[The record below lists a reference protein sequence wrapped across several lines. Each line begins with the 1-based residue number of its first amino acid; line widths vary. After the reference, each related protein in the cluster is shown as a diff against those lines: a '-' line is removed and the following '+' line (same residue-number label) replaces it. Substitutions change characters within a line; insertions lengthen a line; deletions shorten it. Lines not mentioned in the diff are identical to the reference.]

1 MNRLFR
7 YTLLLC
13 AGLLLAACGGR
24 HRPAA
29 ALFDRPL
36 YTPAYAAGFELLG
49 AERMQS
55 VLLRVS
61 DPWQGAEGVETS
73 LLILR
78 DGEAA
83 PADFAGEV
91 LAVDP
96 QRIVC
101 MSSTH
106 IAMLDAVGA
115 VGRIVGASGPDYI
128 SNAYIAAHRDAI
140 GDVGYE
146 GNIDYETL
154 LALDPDLVLLFGL
167 NGASGME
174 HRLTELGIP
183 YVYIGDYLEESP
195 LGKAEWMVA
204 VGELV
209 GCRAAAETLFAQIP
223 IRYNALKELVASSG
237 RPQPKVML
245 NTPYADA
252 WFMAPQTSYVART
265 VADAGGDY
273 LYKQNTTTR
282 SLPIDLEE
290 AALLVGAADVWLN
303 VGTLR
308 TLDELRRSLPKFA
321 DAPCV
326 VRGDVWNCN
335 RRTNAAGGNDYWE
348 SGVVHPDWVLR
359 DLVQILH
366 PGLIEAAPMIYYS
379 KLE

>member
-1 MNRLFR
+1 MRRMLR
-7 YTLLLC
+7 YLLPGAVLLC
-13 AGLLLAACGGR
+13 VACGPR
-24 HRPAA
+24 SRTTTAA
-29 ALFDRPL
+29 FDRPL
-36 YTPAYAAGFELLG
+36 YTPRHASGFELLG
-49 AERMQS
+49 RATGAS
-55 VLLRVS
+55 VLLRVHN
-61 DPWQGAEGVETS
+61 PWQGAEGVETS
-73 LLILR
+73 LLLLR
-78 DGEAA
+78 DGEEA
-83 PADFAGEV
+83 PADFGGQV
-91 LAVDP
+91 LRHDP

-106 IAMLDAVGA
+106 IAMLDAAGA
-115 VGRIVGASGPDYI
+115 VSRIVGVSGPDYV

-154 LALDPDLVLLFGL
+154 LAVEPDLVLLFGL

-174 HRLTELGIP
+174 RRLGELGIP
-183 YVYIGDYLEESP
+183 YVYVGDYLEESP
-195 LGKAEWMVA
+195 LGKAEWLVA

-209 GCRAAAETLFAQIP
+209 GRRAEAEALFAGIP
-223 IRYNALKELVASSG
+223 IRYNALKERVAASG
-237 RPQPKVML
+237 RPRPKVML

-252 WFMAPQTSYVART
+252 WFMAPQASYVAQT

-273 LYKQNTTTR
+273 LYKKNTTTR

-348 SGVVHPDWVLR
+348 SGVVHPDLVLR

-366 PGLIEAAPMIYYS
+366 PGLIAEEPFVYYL